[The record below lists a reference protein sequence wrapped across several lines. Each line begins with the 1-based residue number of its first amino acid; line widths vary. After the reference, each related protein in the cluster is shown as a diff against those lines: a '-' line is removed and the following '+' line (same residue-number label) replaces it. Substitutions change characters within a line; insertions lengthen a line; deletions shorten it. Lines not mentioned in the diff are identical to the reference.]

1 LLCKS
6 YQTKDKKKVE
16 ERNFEVA
23 KLQLRGEKI
32 KDFFVKNND
41 NILDLTINLDKII
54 DYIFHD
60 ISQNEELSM
69 EIFFD
74 NYEDL
79 ATYVDNLLDFCLANN
94 YTKISLQF
102 FIKMN
107 AAPALNNILD
117 NIKSELSKIQKE
129 RINAEITKKQEA
141 AIFTKVIQTA
151 KKVGQKIVAKR
162 FTKVLFTLLLV
173 INIPFLT
180 TNTEYKNTTS
190 TLKASNQQQVQELM
204 SLTDYEI
211 RYMRVDMLDERPI
224 TDFMTAV
231 AIPTTFELRYIT
243 AD

>member
-1 LLCKS
+1 MK
-6 YQTKDKKKVE
+6 
-16 ERNFEVA
+16 
-23 KLQLRGEKI
+23 
-32 KDFFVKNND
+32 KNNY
-41 NILDLTINLDKII
+41 ISDLEINLDIII

-60 ISQNEELSM
+60 ISQNEEQKL
-69 EIFFD
+69 ETFFD
-74 NYEDL
+74 NQEDL
-79 ATYVDNLLDFCLANN
+79 ARYVDNLLDFCLANN
-94 YTKISLQF
+94 YNKASLLF

-107 AAPALNNILD
+107 AVPTLNDILD
-117 NIKSELSKIQKE
+117 NIKWELSKIQATRIQVEKNRKE
-129 RINAEITKKQEA
+129 QA
-141 AIFTKVIQTA
+141 ATLPKLIKAAKNVG
-151 KKVGQKIVAKR
+151 KKVLAKR
-162 FTKVLFTLLLV
+162 FTKVLFTFLLV

-190 TLKASNQQQVQELM
+190 TLKASNHEQVQELM

>member
-1 LLCKS
+1 V
-6 YQTKDKKKVE
+6 KKN
-16 ERNFEVA
+16 RN
-23 KLQLRGEKI
+23 I
-32 KDFFVKNND
+32 S
-41 NILDLTINLDKII
+41 DLHIDLDKII

-60 ISQNEELSM
+60 ISQNEELLM
-69 EIFFD
+69 ENFFD
-74 NYEDL
+74 EQEDL
-79 ATYVDNLLDFCLANN
+79 ARYIDNLLDFCLANN
-94 YTKISLQF
+94 YNKTSLLF

-107 AAPALNNILD
+107 ASPALNEILD
-117 NIKSELSKIQKE
+117 NLKFELSKIEFSAIQKK
-129 RINAEITKKQEA
+129 IKTKKEVA
-141 AIFTKVIQTA
+141 TLPKVIEFA
-151 KKVGQKIVAKR
+151 KKIGQKAIAKR
-162 FTKVLFTLLLV
+162 FTKVFFTLLLV

-190 TLKASNQQQVQELM
+190 TLKASNQQQLQELM

>member
-1 LLCKS
+1 M
-6 YQTKDKKKVE
+6 KKTS
-16 ERNFEVA
+16 
-23 KLQLRGEKI
+23 
-32 KDFFVKNND
+32 
-41 NILDLTINLDKII
+41 NISNLTINLDKII

-60 ISQNEELSM
+60 ISQNEELIM
-69 EIFFD
+69 ENFFD
-74 NYEDL
+74 KYEDL
-79 ATYVDNLLDFCLANN
+79 AHYVDNLLDFCLANN
-94 YTKISLQF
+94 YTKTSLLF

-107 AAPALNNILD
+107 AAPTLNDILNNIEA
-117 NIKSELSKIQKE
+117 ELVKTEKVETLEKE
-129 RINAEITKKQEA
+129 AIALSPSTIEA
-141 AIFTKVIQTA
+141 M
-151 KKVGQKIVAKR
+151 KKVGQKIISKR
-162 FTKVLFTLLLV
+162 FTKVFFTLLLV

-180 TNTEYKNTTS
+180 TTTEYKNTTS

>member
-1 LLCKS
+1 MKN
-6 YQTKDKKKVE
+6 KN
-16 ERNFEVA
+16 RN
-23 KLQLRGEKI
+23 I
-32 KDFFVKNND
+32 S
-41 NILDLTINLDKII
+41 DLNINLDKII

-60 ISQNEELSM
+60 ISQNEELLL
-69 EIFFD
+69 ENFFD
-74 NYEDL
+74 EQEDL
-79 ATYVDNLLDFCLANN
+79 ARYIDNLLDFCLANN
-94 YTKISLQF
+94 YNKTSLLF

-107 AAPALNNILD
+107 AAPALNDILD
-117 NIKSELSKIQKE
+117 NIESELTKIKTAAIQAK
-129 RINAEITKKQEA
+129 IIQKQEA
-141 AIFTKVIQTA
+141 AILPKAIQAA
-151 KKVGQKIVAKR
+151 KKIGQKIVAKR

-190 TLKASNQQQVQELM
+190 SLKASNHQQVQELM

-224 TDFMTAV
+224 TDFMTAI